1 MFSLS
6 QVATLCTPQGNETTL
21 PLGSATRKDL
31 VVPASSVGKII
42 GRSGEM
48 VRELQSRSLAKI
60 QVDHTAKVYKA
71 DTRLVSIVG
80 TPEAVVK
87 AEEMIMFLVANPLMD
102 AMKAIRMLVDDKMQ
116 RGGRWGSGPPYVN
129 MPNQGYNMTPVESG
143 FNQPPP
149 PQQYSGYHQAGPPSG
164 PVFGGPPMQH
174 GFGGYTERGPET
186 EYFPA
191 AKMYM
196 GRIIGQKGVTINDLQ
211 KRSGCDI
218 QINQDVP
225 PGQDCIVTIK
235 GSRQKIEMAKQML
248 REIIEMGPNH
258 PYAGGGGRK
267 SVFASSM
274 FSLRNMH
281 HCSNLLARRIRR
293 RQQPGLLTTR
303 ASQPVYA
310 AAAAASSS
318 PDARGIPADWT
329 PTWTAAI
336 WWTLAIIRSQPPCTT
351 IRAAC

>member
-1 MFSLS
+1 MQNKWYVKIDIWSTVGSVYLNCLSSLS
-6 QVATLCTPQGNETTL
+6 KVSTLCTPQGNETTL

-48 VRELQSRSLAKI
+48 VRELQSRSQAKI

-80 TPEAVVK
+80 TPDAVVK
-87 AEEMIMFLVANPLMD
+87 AEEMVMFLVANPLMD
-102 AMKAIRMLVDDKMQ
+102 AMKAIRMLVDDKVQ

-129 MPNQGYNMTPVESG
+129 MPNQGYNMAPLESG
-143 FNQPPP
+143 FNQLPP
-149 PQQYSGYHQAGPPSG
+149 PQQYGGYNQAGQPPG
-164 PVFGGPPMQH
+164 HAFGGPPLQH
-174 GFGGYTERGPET
+174 AFGGYSERGPET

-196 GRIIGQKGVTINDLQ
+196 GRIIGQKGITINDLQ
-211 KRSGCDI
+211 KRSGADI

-225 PGQDCIVTIK
+225 AGQDCIVTIK
-235 GSRQKIEMAKQML
+235 GSRHKIEMAKQML

-267 SVFASSM
+267 LISCLYHVSCVRSVS
-274 FSLRNMH
+274 FSDLFFGRV
-281 HCSNLLARRIRR
+281 RR
-293 RQQPGLLTTR
+293 R
-303 ASQPVYA
+303 
-310 AAAAASSS
+310 
-318 PDARGIPADWT
+318 
-329 PTWTAAI
+329 
-336 WWTLAIIRSQPPCTT
+336 
-351 IRAAC
+351 